1 MKQITIVIINVIIAI
16 LLILSWIQDNKQY
29 MKKINGQMVKV
40 HNYSNKETIYCAL
53 VIMLIISSILILFA

>member
-1 MKQITIVIINVIIAI
+1 MKPITIVIINVIIAI

-40 HNYSNKETIYCAL
+40 PNYSNKETIYCAL